1 MCDTNPIVAGHSGRR
16 LFAVP
21 LLCAVAFALVAL
33 IGAGSAP
40 AQTTINAC
48 VKKKKPN
55 KGAVLFKKKC
65 PKGYKA
71 TTINQTGPPGP
82 AGPTGA
88 SGAAGGP
95 SAQPDRPDRRHGP
108 ERSQRADRRQRPQW
122 SQRSGRSHGPQRP
135 EWRQRP
141 QRSGGSH
148 GPERAQRPH
157 RRQRA

>member
-1 MCDTNPIVAGHSGRR
+1 MCDTNASVAGHSGRR
-16 LFAVP
+16 VFAVP
-21 LLCAVAFALVAL
+21 LLCAVALALVAL
-33 IGAGSAP
+33 VGAGSVS
-40 AQTTINAC
+40 AQSTINAC

-95 SAQPDRPDRRHGP
+95 SGPTGPTGGTGPSGPSGGRAAFAVAGAGRGGHPGRVDEPGLRH
-108 ERSQRADRRQRPQW
+108 
-122 SQRSGRSHGPQRP
+122 RP
-135 EWRQRP
+135 E
-141 QRSGGSH
+141 SGD
-148 GPERAQRPH
+148 
-157 RRQRA
+157 